1 MQSNIYLNI
10 HHLPKKIILV
20 LWVCTLSSFVLAQES
35 KVSSFSFGASAAT
48 NGYGLHADLA
58 LQPKGTLLHGF
69 QVSTQTIL
77 HPKET
82 KVQNSQRTNSKPYVF
97 GKINAGGTFRLSYT
111 LGKELGTLNTNF
123 SNLMVGISGGPS
135 LGLLK
140 PYLVGYQDP
149 DNTGSKPDI
158 IQQNETSIGNQD
170 NIYGPASWTR
180 GFKNLTVTPG
190 FHLDFHL
197 KIKWI
202 SPTNT
207 QSWTTGV
214 RLDYFSDQYQ
224 ILYKSDKQAFT
235 SIYTAYS
242 LGRNKM

>member
-20 LWVCTLSSFVLAQES
+20 LWVCTLYSSTLAQES

-48 NGYGLHADLA
+48 NGYGLHGNLA

-69 QVSTQTIL
+69 QVSTQTII

-97 GKINAGGTFRLSYT
+97 GKINAGGTLRLSYT
-111 LGKELGTLNTNF
+111 LERELGTLNTNF
-123 SNLMVGISGGPS
+123 PNLIVGMSGGPS

-140 PYLVGYQDP
+140 PYFVGYQDP
-149 DNTGSKPDI
+149 DNIGSKPDI
-158 IQQNETSIGNQD
+158 IQQNEISIATQD
-170 NIYGPASWTR
+170 NINGPVSWTK
-180 GFKNLTVTPG
+180 GFKNLTAIPS

-202 SPTNT
+202 SPINT
-207 QSWTTGV
+207 QGWTTGV
-214 RLDYFSDQYQ
+214 RLDYFTDHYQ
-224 ILYKSDKQAFT
+224 ILYKSDKQVFT

>member
-1 MQSNIYLNI
+1 VQSNIYLNI
-10 HHLPKKIILV
+10 PPLPKKIILV
-20 LWVCTLSSFVLAQES
+20 LWVCSLYSFALAQES

-48 NGYGLHADLA
+48 NGYGLHGNLA
-58 LQPKGTLLHGF
+58 LQTKGKLLHGF
-69 QVSTQTIL
+69 QVSTQTII

-82 KVQNSQRTNSKPYVF
+82 KVKNSQRTNSKPYVF
-97 GKINAGGTFRLSYT
+97 GKINAGGTLRLSYT
-111 LGKELGTLNTNF
+111 LEKELGTLNSNF
-123 SNLMVGISGGPS
+123 ANLIVGISGGPS

-140 PYLVGYQDP
+140 PYFVGYQDP
-149 DNTGSKPDI
+149 DDIGNKPDI
-158 IQQNETSIGNQD
+158 IQQNETSIANQN
-170 NIYGPASWTR
+170 NINGPVSWTR
-180 GFKNLTVTPG
+180 GFKNLTVTPS

-202 SPTNT
+202 SPTNS
-207 QSWTTGV
+207 QGWTTGV